1 LILLDA
7 LRRARRTGAQ
17 TEWLAEALGADPF
30 VESENEMQ
38 AWPSCQVVM
47 IGSQLVS
54 ALRPYARDLAVH
66 LLPPGSSDLEL
77 EAAAE
82 QLLTEDRRL
91 LTERLEQEQR
101 WGIEFMQDGYMHM
114 SAQRLD
120 RKGMAAS
127 IRPLWIA
134 RKAPE
139 TIVGFSGIDDVKRRP
154 ISCDWI
160 LIHDSEAPNRL
171 PSLLKCPHTQSILP
185 LAGQDTPRLIDRTR
199 VVDYDLWAWLEPS
212 IEAGTK
218 VLIGPDRDHLLK
230 SWAKTWF

>member
-1 LILLDA
+1 M
-7 LRRARRTGAQ
+7 
-17 TEWLAEALGADPF
+17 LGADPF
-30 VESENEMQ
+30 LEPENDEQ
-38 AWPSCQVVM
+38 AWPDCQVVM
-47 IGSQLVS
+47 IGGQLVS
-54 ALRPYARDLAVH
+54 ALRPYARDLSAQ

-82 QLLTEDRRL
+82 QLLTEDSRL
-91 LTERLEQEQR
+91 LTERIEQEQR
-101 WGIEFMQDGYMHM
+101 WGIEFMQAGYLHL

-120 RKGMAAS
+120 RKAMAAS

-139 TIVGFSGIDDVKRRP
+139 TILGFSAIDDVRSRP

-171 PSLLKCPHTQSILP
+171 PALLKCPHTQSILP
-185 LAGQDTPRLIDRTR
+185 LAGHDAPRLIDRTR
-199 VVDYDLWAWLEPS
+199 VVNYWLWAWLEPS

-230 SWAKTWF
+230 SWAKSWF